1 MSTALC
7 PSTACCVLG
16 TLVGV
21 AVIGTGA
28 CDSAAVQSPV
38 ATLALEPLARHS
50 VRLSER
56 DEVALTGETTACV
69 VDSYESAVV
78 CYDTQGTE
86 VAVWGRE
93 GEGPGEFPKG
103 GPGEVLSMESDRLG
117 TWSSRRRR
125 LSVFRVDGVHILD
138 FSLNAPGVF
147 VGGPMSFRAESEGGE
162 RLWLTA
168 ASPTGEA
175 SFATIEFDLATQRIV
190 WEQASET
197 LLLEGDE
204 PCEGTEGTLGSTLR
218 PGSIHS
224 IGSLH
229 YFSCNDVI
237 VYLPEPK
244 GDRRVF
250 LDRMPTYREEYPNEQ
265 DIASQRRAMRFLGPA
280 LDDHIDEYQRTPK
293 LFPALGESARAYDAE
308 GRFWVGTRT
317 MSDSSEVDL
326 YDGADYIGTVRIRDV
341 LLGLDILDST
351 LVALV
356 EHRDSVG
363 IPSRGLDWYDISRLN
378 FSRRV
383 AQDQR

>member
-1 MSTALC
+1 MSSALY
-7 PSTACCVLG
+7 PSSVCWVLG
-16 TLVGV
+16 ALVGV
-21 AVIGTGA
+21 AVLGAGA
-28 CDSAAVQSPV
+28 CDSPAVQSPV
-38 ATLALEPLARHS
+38 ATVALEPFAQHS

-56 DEVALTGETTACV
+56 GEVAVTGEMTACV

-78 CYDTQGTE
+78 CYDAQGTE

-103 GPGEVLSMESDRLG
+103 GPGDVLRIASDRLG
-117 TWSSRRRR
+117 TWSSSRRR

-147 VGGPMSFRAESEGGE
+147 AGGPMSFRAESEGGE
-162 RLWLTA
+162 RLRLTA

-175 SFATIEFDLATQRIV
+175 SFVTVEFDLATQRIV
-190 WEQASET
+190 WEQTSET
-197 LLLEGDE
+197 LMLEGDE
-204 PCEGTEGTLGSTLR
+204 PCEGAEGTLGSTLR
-218 PGSIHS
+218 PGAIHS
-224 IGSLH
+224 NGSLH
-229 YFSCNDVI
+229 YFSCDDVI

-250 LDRMPTYREEYPNEQ
+250 LERMPTYREEYPNEQ
-265 DIASQRRAMRFLGPA
+265 DIASERRAMRFLGAA
-280 LDDHIDEYQRTPK
+280 LDDHIDEYQRTPR

-308 GRFWVGTRT
+308 GRLWIGTRT

-356 EHRDSVG
+356 ERRDSMG
-363 IPSRGLDWYDISRLN
+363 IPNRGVDWYTISRLP

-383 AQDQR
+383 AQDRR